1 MSATIST
8 NLDDTVAVRAR
19 EIAQREHRSISNLV
33 ANAVAVFTDLPKD
46 LRDALLELRAVNDG
60 AQLRALTRELS
71 ALAAR
76 VRFDLATREL
86 VDENKF
92 SADQKDA
99 SDVEMLEA
107 ATSLT
112 RRELRRSG

>member
-8 NLDDTVAVRAR
+8 NLDDVIAGRAR
-19 EIAQREHRSISNLV
+19 EIARREHRSMSNLV

-76 VRFDLATREL
+76 ARFDLAARQLAGEG
-86 VDENKF
+86 KF
-92 SADQKDA
+92 SSKLGDAD
-99 SDVEMLEA
+99 DVELLEA

-112 RRELRRSG
+112 RAELRRRG